1 MIRHITAFVLDRLQD
16 SDEARV
22 RCRVKWEGSRRIVA
36 VNVGCRVNVSRWDPE
51 LQRCVPRSFH
61 GARRVPAASINSEI
75 DRHAEA
81 VESAFAYFEGLG
93 VLAPEQQ
100 AFREKLAELLGVAG
114 SEDVGVFRAFDMFV
128 AERGQRN
135 CWTHRTYQKLWGVKN
150 HLLAWDPD
158 LSWEGFKEDGLY
170 RFVSYLRGLTRVNT
184 RAESGVTS
192 IKDTTVEK
200 NLSALR
206 WFLSWADRRGLLPFK
221 DYQDFKPKLQKMDD
235 PIIFLEWEELL
246 GLLNFEIPEEQAV
259 LRSVRDVFCFCCFT
273 SLRYSDVYGLRW
285 ADVHDGYIRVTTVK
299 TSDDLVIELND
310 YGEEILGRY
319 VDEVFPDDKVFPVL
333 SNQRMNKRLKE
344 LCRLAGITRLIRVSE
359 FQNGG
364 RVDLLLPKWQLMST
378 HAGRRT
384 FISNALMMGIP
395 PNVVMRWTGHADYN
409 SMKPYIA
416 IADRVKVE
424 EMSKFN
430 KK

>member
-93 VLAPEQQ
+93 VQAPEQQ

-310 YGEEILGRY
+310 YSEEILGRY
-319 VDEVFPDDKVFPVL
+319 VDEAFPDDKVFPVL

>member
-1 MIRHITAFVLDRLQD
+1 MIRHITAFVLDRLPD

-51 LQRCVPRSFH
+51 AQRCVARSFH

-75 DRHAEA
+75 DRHVEA

-170 RFVSYLRGLTRVNT
+170 HFVAYLRGLTRVNT

-259 LRSVRDVFCFCCFT
+259 LRSVRDVFCFCCVT

-310 YGEEILGRY
+310 YSEEILGRY
-319 VDEVFPDDKVFPVL
+319 VDEAFPDDKVFPVL

-344 LCRLAGITRLIRVSE
+344 LCRLAGITRLVRVSE